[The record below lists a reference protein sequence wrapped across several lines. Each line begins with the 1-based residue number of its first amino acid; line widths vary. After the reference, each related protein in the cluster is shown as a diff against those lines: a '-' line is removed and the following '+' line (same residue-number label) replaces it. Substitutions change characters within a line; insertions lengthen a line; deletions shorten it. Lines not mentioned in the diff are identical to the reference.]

1 MDQSFFLGK
10 TVLLTGATG
19 DLGSTLATRLSS
31 LGAKLVLSSRSAEKL
46 ESFIKTLPQDN
57 QTIALTAD
65 LSKRSEAEKLA
76 DRAIEQAGQINILIN
91 NAGLGYFALME
102 EADEEK
108 LRYLFEVNTFSPL
121 ALINR
126 LIPHMSKHGGG
137 RIINIVSS
145 AGRVPIPTVGIYGG
159 SKSALAVMTNT
170 MRLELE
176 PKNIDVLNIY
186 PGTINDSFERN
197 AMREN
202 DRLGLCPTADCGD
215 TEGTIAEEIIN
226 AAAGPPGEIWLEKT
240 GKWMAL
246 AAIAWPTMVDNR
258 LKHLRNKAV
267 TASDAD
273 KPKEL
278 RRWRL
283 LQVESSLAC
292 NLKCIMCP
300 WVDER
305 KNMQQRGHMSQSTWE
320 ALLPYLPEVR
330 SIDFT
335 GGGEPLLQKNLFD
348 WLDQAKASGCEAGFL
363 TNGLLL
369 TEEISKRALY
379 AGVDWIGFSVD
390 GADKETYDF
399 IRRGSDFDVI
409 CKNIKFLT
417 DNRVDTLPMT
427 MINFVIMQSNYHQ
440 LEKII
445 QLAHDL
451 GVDQVNFKQCDVIR
465 GDHGKEFGLF
475 DSKET
480 KKIKQLKKAL
490 NKANRVARKLGVKTT
505 SFSFVPE
512 EQSVCDQ
519 DPRDSLFVRFDG
531 SVSPCINLAIGGP
544 STFLGEDI
552 VFPHVAYGKLPD
564 EDLLSLW
571 ESEQCTFYRRI
582 FSQRVKAH
590 DAALARADFG
600 HDVIKL
606 KKAFQQA
613 INAMPEAPDGCKT
626 CHYLYDI

>member
-1 MDQSFFLGK
+1 MDRSFFSGK
-10 TVLLTGATG
+10 TILLTGATG
-19 DLGSTLATRLSS
+19 DLGSTLARRLSS
-31 LGAKLVLSSRSAEKL
+31 LAAKLVLSSRSAGKL
-46 ESFIKTLPQDN
+46 ETFIKTLPQHKKA
-57 QTIALTAD
+57 IALPAD
-65 LSKRSEAEKLA
+65 LSLPDEAEKLA
-76 DRAIEQAGQINILIN
+76 DKAIAQAGHIDILIN

-102 EADEEK
+102 EADEK
-108 LRYLFEVNTFSPL
+108 KIRYLFEVNTFSPL
-121 ALINR
+121 TLITR
-126 LIPHMSKHGGG
+126 LTPHMVKRGGG
-137 RIINIVSS
+137 RIINVVSS
-145 AGRVPIPTVGIYGG
+145 AGRVPIPTVGVYGG

-176 PKNIDVLNIY
+176 PKNIEVLNIY

-202 DRLGLCPTADCGD
+202 DRAGLCPTADCGD
-215 TEGTIAEEIIN
+215 AEEMIAEEILT
-226 AAAGPPGEIWLEKT
+226 AAAGEPGEIWLEKT

-258 LKHLRNKAV
+258 LKHLRNRAV
-267 TASDAD
+267 TASDAE
-273 KPKEL
+273 KPQEL

-305 KNMQQRGHMSQSTWE
+305 KNMQQQGHMSQATWE

-335 GGGEPLLQKNLFD
+335 GGGEPLLQKNLFE
-348 WLDQAKASGCEAGFL
+348 WLGQAKTSGCHVGFL

-369 TEEISKRALY
+369 TEEASKRVLD
-379 AGVDWIGFSVD
+379 AGVDWVGFSVD

-409 CKNIKFLT
+409 CQNIKYLT
-417 DNRVDTLPMT
+417 ENRVGTLPLT

-445 QLAHDL
+445 HLAHDL

-465 GDHGKEFGLF
+465 GEHGKEFGLF
-475 DSKET
+475 ETEET

-490 NKANRVARKLGVKTT
+490 DKANRVARKLEVKTT
-505 SFSFVPE
+505 AFSFVPE
-512 EQSVCDQ
+512 EQPVCDQ
-519 DPRDSLFVRFDG
+519 DPRNSLFIRFDG

-544 STFLGEDI
+544 SIFLGKEI
-552 VFPHVAYGKLPD
+552 IFPHVAYGRIPD
-564 EDLLSLW
+564 EDLPTLW
-571 ESEQCTFYRRI
+571 ESEKCGFYRRT

-590 DAALARADFG
+590 DAALANADFG
-600 HDVIKL
+600 HDIIKL
-606 KKAFQQA
+606 KEAFREA
-613 INAMPEAPDGCKT
+613 VKAMPEAPDGCKT